1 MTELR
6 AAAEARRLRRP
17 DPAPSGADTGFP
29 DGPDDGVKTR
39 MLWAGGVSVVV
50 HLPERGFPEVLHWGR
65 DLGDLSHGDF
75 EQLRRARTRPVSP
88 SALDAPWPLTLVPGE
103 PDGWEGRPGL
113 AAHRAGQIQ
122 YPQWTVADEGF
133 ETDVD
138 TGTLHVRA
146 EAPGL
151 LLHTELC
158 LDDAGVLRIA
168 HEIVNTAEEP
178 LSLAA
183 LEAVMPVDDR
193 AADVLD
199 FTGRWTRERVP
210 QRGPLTQGS
219 RVRETRRGRT
229 GHDAPF
235 ALVLGTPGF
244 DSAAG
249 EVWAVHLA
257 WSGDAVYR
265 HDALPEAR
273 TLLGAGALLRAGE
286 IELAPGESFRTPDAV
301 FVWSDRGL
309 DGLGDR
315 FQRSL
320 RARPGHPRE
329 PRPVVLNTWEAV
341 YFKHD
346 LDRLEALARTA
357 AEIGVERFVL
367 DDGWFRG
374 RRDDTAGLGD
384 WTVDTEVWPQ
394 GLHPIVRTVRSL
406 GMQFGL
412 WFEPEMVN
420 PDSDLAR
427 EHPEWLLQPP
437 STRAWRGQY
446 ALDLTRAD
454 AFDHLLGSISALV
467 GEYELDYIKWDQNRD
482 LIEAVHDGR
491 ANVHGHTA
499 AVYRLLDRLRA
510 LHPTL
515 EIESC
520 ASGGARVDLGI
531 LERTDRVWASD
542 TNDPVERLAIQRWT
556 ELLLPLELIG
566 SHVGPPTAH
575 TTHRASGL
583 DFRIATA
590 LFGSFG
596 IEWDITACTPDELD
610 RLRHAI
616 ACYRRLRELL
626 HSGMIS
632 HLDTGDDGTTATAV
646 VSEDRSRAVVRIARH
661 ATGNR
666 ALATALRVPGLD
678 PHGRYRVEPV
688 PELQVP
694 RGLDEVPPPWLSLG
708 GLRLPGSVIADV
720 GVQLP
725 LLAPGEALVLEITG
739 PQATAPDANRHW
751 TF

>member
-1 MTELR
+1 MTEPR
-6 AAAEARRLRRP
+6 AVVEVPHFRQAA
-17 DPAPSGADTGFP
+17 PAPSEVAASVP
-29 DGPDDGVKTR
+29 DGLDDNGKTR

-50 HLPERGFPEVLHWGR
+50 HLPEHGLPEVLHWGR

-75 EQLRRARTRPVSP
+75 EQLRQARTRSVSP

-103 PDGWEGRPGL
+103 QDGWEGRPGL
-113 AAHRAGQIQ
+113 AAHRAGQAQ
-122 YPQWTVADEGF
+122 YPRWTVADSGF

-138 TGTLHVRA
+138 TGTLHLRA

-151 LLHTELC
+151 LLRSELH

-168 HEIVNTAEEP
+168 HEVVNTGDRP

-193 AADVLD
+193 AAEVLD

-210 QRGPLTQGS
+210 QRGPLAQGS

-229 GHDAPF
+229 GHDSPF
-235 ALVLGTPGF
+235 ALILGTPGF
-244 DSAAG
+244 DATAG
-249 EVWAVHLA
+249 ELWAVHLA

-273 TLLGAGALLRAGE
+273 TVLGAGPLLRPGE

-315 FQRSL
+315 FHRSL
-320 RARPGHPRE
+320 RARPSHPRE
-329 PRPVVLNTWEAV
+329 ARPVVLNTWEAV

-346 LDRLEALARTA
+346 LDRLETLARTA
-357 AEIGVERFVL
+357 AGIGVERFVL
-367 DDGWFRG
+367 DDGWFLG
-374 RRDDTAGLGD
+374 RRDDSAGLGD
-384 WTVDTEVWPQ
+384 WTVDPEVWPE

-446 ALDLTRAD
+446 ALDLTNPE

-491 ANVHGHTA
+491 SNVHRHTES
-499 AVYRLLDRLRA
+499 VYRLLDRLRER
-510 LHPTL
+510 HPML

-531 LERTDRVWASD
+531 LDRTDRVWASD
-542 TNDPVERLAIQRWT
+542 TNDPLERLAIQRWT
-556 ELLLPLELIG
+556 ELLLPHELIG
-566 SHVGPPTAH
+566 SHIGPPTAH
-575 TTHRASGL
+575 TTHRASTL

-610 RLRHAI
+610 RLRHAVS
-616 ACYRRLRELL
+616 CYRRLRGLL
-626 HSGMIS
+626 HTGTLS
-632 HLDTGDDGTTATAV
+632 HPDTGDDGCTATAV
-646 VSEDRSRAVVRIARH
+646 VSDDQSHAVMRIARH

-678 PHGRYRVEPV
+678 PGRRYRVAPV
-688 PELQVP
+688 PELPVP
-694 RGLDEVPPPWLSLG
+694 SGLDEIPPPWLSQG
-708 GLRLPGSVIADV
+708 GLRLPGSVISEV
-720 GVQLP
+720 GLQLP
-725 LLAPGEALVLEITG
+725 LLAPGEALVLEIMD
-739 PQATAPDANRHW
+739 QDA
-751 TF
+751 

>member
-1 MTELR
+1 
-6 AAAEARRLRRP
+6 
-17 DPAPSGADTGFP
+17 
-29 DGPDDGVKTR
+29 
-39 MLWAGGVSVVV
+39 MLWAAGVSVVV
-50 HLPERGFPEVLHWGR
+50 HLPERGLPEVLHWGR
-65 DLGDLSHGDF
+65 DLGDLGPGDF
-75 EQLRRARTRPVSP
+75 EQLRLARVRPVSP

-103 PDGWEGRPGL
+103 HDGWEGRPGF
-113 AAHRAGQIQ
+113 AAHRAGQAQ
-122 YPQWTVADEGF
+122 YPEWRVADAGF
-133 ETDVD
+133 EADAETR
-138 TGTLHVRA
+138 TLHVRA

-151 LLHTELC
+151 LLHSELR
-158 LDDAGVLRIA
+158 LDDSGVLRIA
-168 HEIVNTAEEP
+168 HEIVNTAAEP
-178 LSLAA
+178 LSLAS
-183 LEAVMPVDDR
+183 LEPVLPVDDR
-193 AADVLD
+193 AAEVLD

-210 QRGPLTQGS
+210 QRGPLAQGS

-229 GHDAPF
+229 GHDSPF

-249 EVWAVHLA
+249 EVWAVHLG

-273 TLLGAGALLRAGE
+273 TLLGAGPLLRPGE

-315 FQRSL
+315 FHRSL
-320 RARPGHPRE
+320 RARPAHPRE

-357 AEIGVERFVL
+357 ADIGVERFVL

-384 WTVDTEVWPQ
+384 WTVDTGVWPE

-427 EHPEWLLQPP
+427 AHPEWLLQPP
-437 STRAWRGQY
+437 ATRAWRGQH
-446 ALDLTRAD
+446 ALDLTRAE
-454 AFDHLLGSISALV
+454 AFDHLLESISALV
-467 GEYELDYIKWDQNRD
+467 AEYGLDYIKWDQNRD

-491 ANVHGHTA
+491 ANVHKHTA
-499 AVYRLLDRLRA
+499 AVYRLLDRLRER
-510 LHPTL
+510 HPAL

-520 ASGGARVDLGI
+520 ASGGARVDLGV

-542 TNDPVERLAIQRWT
+542 TNDPIERLAIQRWT

-566 SHVGPPTAH
+566 SHIGPPTAH
-575 TTHRASGL
+575 TTHRAASL
-583 DFRIATA
+583 DFRVATA

-596 IEWDITACTPDELD
+596 IEWDVTACTPAELG
-610 RLRHAI
+610 RLRDAV
-616 ACYRRLRELL
+616 ACYRRLRGLL
-626 HSGMIS
+626 HSGAMS
-632 HLDTGDDGTTATAV
+632 HLDTGDGGATATAV
-646 VSEDRSRAVVRIARH
+646 VSDDLRHAVVRVARH
-661 ATGNR
+661 ATGDR
-666 ALATALRVPGLD
+666 ALGTALRVPGLE
-678 PHGRYRVEPV
+678 PGTRYRVAPV
-688 PELQVP
+688 AELPVP
-694 RGLDEVPPPWLSLG
+694 RGLDEQPPPWLAED
-708 GLRLPGSVIADV
+708 GLRLPGSVLAAV

-725 LLAPGEALVLEITG
+725 LLAPGEALVLEITAL
-739 PQATAPDANRHW
+739 P
-751 TF
+751 

>member
-1 MTELR
+1 MIEPR
-6 AAAEARRLRRP
+6 SVVEAPHFRQP
-17 DPAPSGADTGFP
+17 DPAPAASVS
-29 DGPDDGVKTR
+29 DGLDDGRKTR
-39 MLWAGGVSVVV
+39 TLWAGGVSVVV
-50 HLPERGFPEVLHWGR
+50 HLPERGLPEVLHWGR
-65 DLGDLSHGDF
+65 DLGDLSHGDV
-75 EQLRRARTRPVSP
+75 EQLRRARTRSVSP

-103 PDGWEGRPGL
+103 QDGWEGRPGF
-113 AAHRAGQIQ
+113 AAHRAGHVQ
-122 YPQWTVADEGF
+122 YPQWTVADSGF

-151 LLHTELC
+151 LLRSELS

-168 HEIVNTAEEP
+168 HELANTGDTP
-178 LSLAA
+178 LTLAA

-210 QRGPLTQGS
+210 QRGPLAQGS

-229 GHDAPF
+229 GHDTPF
-235 ALVLGTPGF
+235 ALILGTPGF
-244 DSAAG
+244 DAAAG
-249 EVWAVHLA
+249 ELWAVHLA

-273 TLLGAGALLRAGE
+273 TLLGAGALLRPGE

-315 FQRSL
+315 FHRSL
-320 RARPGHPRE
+320 RARTLHPRSA
-329 PRPVVLNTWEAV
+329 RPVVLNTWEAV

-357 AEIGVERFVL
+357 ADIGVERFVL
-367 DDGWFRG
+367 DDGWFLG
-374 RRDDTAGLGD
+374 RRDDRAGLGD
-384 WTVDTEVWPQ
+384 WTVDPEVWPQ
-394 GLHPIVRTVRSL
+394 GLHPIARTVRSL

-437 STRAWRGQY
+437 ATRAWRGQY
-446 ALDLTRAD
+446 AIDLTRPD
-454 AFDHLLGSISALV
+454 AFDHLLTSISALV

-491 ANVHGHTA
+491 ANVHRHTE

-510 LHPTL
+510 RHPSL

-531 LERTDRVWASD
+531 LDRTDRVWASD
-542 TNDPVERLAIQRWT
+542 TNDPLERLAIQRWT

-566 SHVGPPTAH
+566 SHIGPPTAH
-575 TTHRASGL
+575 TTHRASSL

-590 LFGSFG
+590 LFGSAG
-596 IEWDITACTPDELD
+596 IEWDVTSCTPAELD
-610 RLRHAI
+610 RLRQGI
-616 ACYRRLRELL
+616 ACYRRLRGLL
-626 HSGMIS
+626 HTGTLR
-632 HLDTGDDGTTATAV
+632 HLDTGDEGATATAV
-646 VSEDRSRAVVRIARH
+646 LSDDRGHAVVRVARH

-666 ALATALRVPGLD
+666 ALATTLRVPGLD
-678 PHGRYRVEPV
+678 PDSRYRVAPV
-688 PELQVP
+688 PELPVP
-694 RGLDEVPPPWLSLG
+694 RGLDEVPPPWLSHG
-708 GLRLPGSVIADV
+708 ELRLPGRVLAEV
-720 GVQLP
+720 GLQLP
-725 LLAPGEALVLEITG
+725 LLAPGEALVLEIT
-739 PQATAPDANRHW
+739 R
-751 TF
+751 

>member
-1 MTELR
+1 MNEP
-6 AAAEARRLRRP
+6 AAVVEIP
-17 DPAPSGADTGFP
+17 ESFPEPGAPSGAL
-29 DGPDDGVKTR
+29 DGGKTR
-39 MLWAGGVSVVV
+39 MLWAAGVSVVV
-50 HLPERGFPEVLHWGR
+50 HLPEQGLPEVLHWGR

-75 EQLRRARTRPVSP
+75 EQLQRARVRSVSP

-113 AAHRAGQIQ
+113 AAHRAGRAE
-122 YPQWTVADEGF
+122 YPHWSVADAGF

-138 TGTLHVRA
+138 TGTLHIRA

-151 LLHTELC
+151 LLNTELR
-158 LDDAGVLRIA
+158 LDEAGVLRVA
-168 HEIVNTAEEP
+168 HELVNTGDEP

-183 LEAVMPVDDR
+183 LEAVMPVGDR
-193 AADVLD
+193 AAEVLD

-210 QRGPLTQGS
+210 QRGALAQGS

-229 GHDAPF
+229 GHDSPF

-244 DSAAG
+244 DAAAG
-249 EVWAVHLA
+249 ELWAVHLA

-273 TLLGAGALLRAGE
+273 TLLGAGPLLRAGE
-286 IELAPGESFRTPDAV
+286 IELAPGASFRTPDAV

-309 DGLGDR
+309 DGLGER
-315 FQRSL
+315 FHRSL
-320 RARPGHPRE
+320 RARASHPRE

-346 LDRLEALARTA
+346 LARLEALARKA
-357 AEIGVERFVL
+357 ADIGVERFVL
-367 DDGWFRG
+367 DDGWFLG
-374 RRDDTAGLGD
+374 RRDDKAGLGD
-384 WTVDTEVWPQ
+384 WIVDPEVWPE
-394 GLHPIVRTVRSL
+394 GLHPIVRTVRAL

-420 PDSDLAR
+420 PDSVLAR
-427 EHPEWLLQPP
+427 EHPDWLLHPET
-437 STRAWRGQY
+437 TRAWRGQY
-446 ALDLTRAD
+446 ALDLANPD
-454 AFDHLLGSISALV
+454 AFAYLLEAISALV
-467 GEYELDYIKWDQNRD
+467 AEYGLDYIKWDQNRD

-491 ANVHGHTA
+491 ANVHRHTE
-499 AVYRLLDRLRA
+499 AVYRLLDRLRER
-510 LHPTL
+510 HPAL

-566 SHVGPPTAH
+566 SHVGPATAH
-575 TTHRASGL
+575 TTRRASSL

-590 LFGSFG
+590 LFGSAG
-596 IEWDITACTPDELD
+596 IEWDLTSCAPEELD
-610 RLRHAI
+610 RLRGGI
-616 ACYRRLRELL
+616 ACYRRLRGLL
-626 HSGMIS
+626 HTGALS
-632 HLDTGDDGTTATAV
+632 HPDTGDAGALATAV
-646 VSEDRSRAVVRIARH
+646 VSDDLGHAVVRVARH

-678 PHGRYRVEPV
+678 PERRYRVEPV
-688 PELQVP
+688 HELPVP
-694 RGLDEVPPPWLSLG
+694 RGLDEAPPPWLAH
-708 GLRLPGSVIADV
+708 GLQLPGSVIAEV
-720 GVQLP
+720 GLQLP
-725 LLAPGEALVLEITG
+725 LLAPGEALVLEITA
-739 PQATAPDANRHW
+739 QV
-751 TF
+751 

>member
-1 MTELR
+1 MTEPP
-6 AAAEARRLRRP
+6 AVAEAPHLRQIV
-17 DPAPSGADTGFP
+17 PAPDADTGL
-29 DGPDDGVKTR
+29 GPDEGGKTR
-39 MLWAGGVSVVV
+39 MLWGGGVSVVV
-50 HLPERGFPEVLHWGR
+50 HLPEQGLPEVLHWGR
-65 DLGDLSHGDF
+65 DLGDLGHSDF
-75 EQLRRARTRPVSP
+75 EQMRRARTRSVSP

-113 AAHRAGQIQ
+113 AAHRAGRIQ
-122 YPQWTVADEGF
+122 HVRWTVADAGF

-151 LLHTELC
+151 LLRSELR

-168 HEIVNTAEEP
+168 HEIVNTAEEA

-183 LEAVMPVDDR
+183 FEAVMPVDDR
-193 AADVLD
+193 AADALD
-199 FTGRWTRERVP
+199 FTGRWTRERAP
-210 QRGPLTQGS
+210 QRGPLAQGS

-229 GHDAPF
+229 GHDSPF

-273 TLLGAGALLRAGE
+273 TLLGAGPLLRPGE

-301 FVWSDRGL
+301 FVWSDKGL
-309 DGLGDR
+309 DGLGER
-315 FQRSL
+315 VHRSL
-320 RARPGHPRE
+320 RSRPSHPRE

-346 LDRLEALARTA
+346 LERLEALARTA

-367 DDGWFRG
+367 DDGWFLG
-374 RRDDTAGLGD
+374 RRDDSAGLGD
-384 WTVDTEVWPQ
+384 WTVDPGVWPE

-420 PDSDLAR
+420 PDSDLVR

-446 ALDLTRAD
+446 ALDLTRPE
-454 AFDHLLGSISALV
+454 AFEHLLKSISALV
-467 GEYELDYIKWDQNRD
+467 SEYGLDYIKWDQNRD

-491 ANVHGHTA
+491 ANVHKHTA

-510 LHPTL
+510 LHPKL

-520 ASGGARVDLGI
+520 ASGGARVDLGV
-531 LERTDRVWASD
+531 LDRTDRVWASD
-542 TNDPVERLAIQRWT
+542 TNDPLERLAIQRWT

-566 SHVGPPTAH
+566 SHIGPPTAH

-596 IEWDITACTPDELD
+596 IEWDITSCTPEELD
-610 RLRHAI
+610 RLRRAI
-616 ACYRRLRELL
+616 ACYRRLRGLL
-626 HSGMIS
+626 HTGTVS
-632 HLDTGDDGTTATAV
+632 HFDTGDDGTTATAV
-646 VSEDRSRAVVRIARH
+646 LSEDRTRAVVRVARH

-666 ALATALRVPGLD
+666 ALATSLRVPGLD
-678 PHGRYRVEPV
+678 PEARYRVAPV
-688 PELQVP
+688 PELQAP
-694 RGLDEVPPPWLSLG
+694 RGLDEVPPPWLFQG
-708 GLRLPGSVIADV
+708 ALRLPGSVLADV

-725 LLAPGEALVLEITG
+725 LLAPGEALVLEIATG
-739 PQATAPDANRHW
+739 G
-751 TF
+751 